1 MLTRFLYPRDLVYL
15 RLGTPLEHLANDL
28 EDEVARHAQRLEVGV
43 ADAQRVHDLR
53 HLSAG
58 EAAEEHAP
66 EARLLEQLE
75 VGAWVR
81 VRVGVSEGEGEGG
94 GVRVVGL
101 RARVREWSHT
111 SFCRMWKSKSTESM
125 ATSYFRA

>member
-15 RLGTPLEHLANDL
+15 RLGTPLEHLADDL

-53 HLSAG
+53 NLSAG

-81 VRVGVSEGEGEGG
+81 VRVRVK
-94 GVRVVGL
+94 VRVRVRVRARA
-101 RARVREWSHT
+101 RARVRV
-111 SFCRMWKSKSTESM
+111 RV
-125 ATSYFRA
+125 RVRVG